1 MENKRVLITGGN
13 SGIGK
18 VTAMELAKLGAH
30 VVLGC
35 RPGDKTEAALQ
46 EINAVSSEP
55 VVNLPVN
62 LASLESVRSLV
73 GAYTDKFDRLDVLVN
88 NAGVF
93 PTKKQFTDD
102 GFELQFG
109 VNHLSHFLLTN
120 LLIDVLKSTPQ
131 ARIVTVSSMLHK
143 KGEID
148 FGSFRGEK
156 KYNSQKAYGQSKLA
170 NVLFAVELARRLE
183 GTDVTSN
190 CLHPGGVRTD
200 IMRDLPWLV
209 RKLVDLMFITP
220 EEGAKTSIMLA
231 SDSSL
236 TGVSGQYYDQ
246 TEPATCSPLSEDDQL
261 CRGLWR
267 ESEIMTE
274 MTSDSPVA

>member
-18 VTAMELAKLGAH
+18 VAAIELAKLGASM
-30 VVLGC
+30 VLAC
-35 RPGDKTEAALQ
+35 KPGDKTEAALV
-46 EINAVSSEP
+46 EINAVAHQP
-55 VVNLPVN
+55 VINLPVN
-62 LASLESVRSLV
+62 LASLESVRDLV
-73 GAYTDKFDRLDVLVN
+73 GEFKQRYDSLDVLIN

-93 PTKKQFTDD
+93 PARKKLTDD
-102 GFELQFG
+102 GFELQIG

-120 LLIDVLKSTPQ
+120 LLLDVLRATSS

-143 KGEID
+143 KGQID

-156 KYNSQKAYGQSKLA
+156 KYNSQTAYAQSKLA
-170 NVLFAVELARRLE
+170 NVLFSVELARRLA

-220 EEGAKTSIMLA
+220 EEGAKTTIKLA

-236 TGVSGQYYDQ
+236 AEFTGKYFDQ
-246 TEPATCSPLSEDDQL
+246 TRLEHCSQLAEDEDLCGQL
-261 CRGLWR
+261 WQ
-267 ESEIMTE
+267 ESEQMVEHT
-274 MTSDSPVA
+274 TGS

>member
-18 VTAMELAKLGAH
+18 VAAIELAKLGASM
-30 VVLGC
+30 VLAC
-35 RPGDKTEAALQ
+35 KPGDKTEAALV
-46 EINAVSSEP
+46 EINAVAHQP
-55 VVNLPVN
+55 AINLPVN
-62 LASLESVRSLV
+62 LASLESVRDLV
-73 GAYTDKFDRLDVLVN
+73 GEFKQRYDSLDVLIN

-93 PTKKQFTDD
+93 PARKKLTDD
-102 GFELQFG
+102 GFELQIG

-120 LLIDVLKSTPQ
+120 LLLDVLRATSS

-143 KGEID
+143 KGQID

-156 KYNSQKAYGQSKLA
+156 KYNSQTAYAQSKLA
-170 NVLFAVELARRLE
+170 NVLFSVELARRLA

-220 EEGAKTSIMLA
+220 EEGAKTTIKLA

-236 TGVSGQYYDQ
+236 AEFTGKYFDQ
-246 TEPATCSPLSEDDQL
+246 TRLEHCSQLAEDEDLCGQL
-261 CRGLWR
+261 WQ
-267 ESEIMTE
+267 ESEQMVEHT
-274 MTSDSPVA
+274 TGS

>member
-1 MENKRVLITGGN
+1 MEDKHVLITGGN

-18 VTAMELAKLGAH
+18 VTAMELAKLGAQ
-30 VVLGC
+30 VVLAC

-46 EINAVSSEP
+46 EISAVSSEP

-62 LASLESVRSLV
+62 LASLESVRNLV
-73 GAYTDKFDRLDVLVN
+73 GTYTEKYDRLDVLIN

-120 LLIDVLKSTPQ
+120 LLIDMLKSTPQ

-209 RKLVDLMFITP
+209 RKLVDLMFINP

-231 SDSSL
+231 SDSTL
-236 TGVSGQYYDQ
+236 TGVSGLYYDQ
-246 TEPATCSPLSEDDQL
+246 TELASCSPLSEDDQL
-261 CRGLWR
+261 RKGLWR

-274 MTSDSPVA
+274 MTSNSPVA